1 MTKKGFDKMSIEHLD
16 SRISLVDLM
25 DLSLKERTG
34 SYIIHEDALTIIE
47 TSASPSIP
55 HLKKG
60 LSKLNINLEDIQYI
74 ILTHI
79 HLDHA
84 GGAGLFLEECPSA
97 TVIVH
102 PKGYRHLNDP
112 SRLIAGAK
120 AVYGDDFDTLFAPI
134 KPIPEERMIVK
145 NNGETLKLSE
155 TCALTFYDTPG
166 HANHHFSI
174 YDPVSGG
181 MFTGDTC
188 GIQYRTEE
196 ASFYLPSTSP
206 NQFNPVSMR
215 EAINL
220 FRDKNLNCIY
230 FGHYGMTE
238 DVDHALT
245 EVETWLQLFMEKA
258 QQTVSPKASME
269 ENIEKLSAEL
279 FNLVKS
285 SFIQQGVDQQ
295 HSLFELL
302 ELDMKVSAMGIVDY
316 LTKSYVKGKS

>member
-1 MTKKGFDKMSIEHLD
+1 MSIERLD

-34 SYIIHEDALTIIE
+34 SYIIHEESLALIE

-60 LSKLNINLEDIQYI
+60 LSKLNIKLEDIQYI

-97 TVIVH
+97 TIIVH
-102 PKGYRHLNDP
+102 PKGYRHMNDP

-120 AVYGDDFDTLFAPI
+120 AVYGDEFETLFAPI

-145 NNGETLKLSE
+145 GHEETLKLSDAC
-155 TCALTFYDTPG
+155 TLTFYDTPG

-188 GIQYRTEE
+188 GIQYRTDKKY
-196 ASFYLPSTSP
+196 FYLPSTSP
-206 NQFNPVSMR
+206 NQFNPDSMK
-215 EAINL
+215 EAINFIKEKKL
-220 FRDKNLNCIY
+220 HRIY

-245 EVETWLQLFMEKA
+245 EVVMWLDLFMEKG
-258 QQTVSPKASME
+258 QEIFSLKDSME
-269 ENIEKLSAEL
+269 DNVENLSVEL
-279 FNLVKS
+279 FDVVRN
-285 SFIQQGVDQQ
+285 SFIQQGLDPH
-295 HSLFELL
+295 HSLFQLL
-302 ELDMKVSAMGIVDY
+302 KLDMKVSAMGIVDY
-316 LTKSYVKGKS
+316 LSKKTKGEMKF

>member
-1 MTKKGFDKMSIEHLD
+1 MMCVERLD

-25 DLSLKERTG
+25 DLSLKGRTG
-34 SYIIHEDALTIIE
+34 SYVIHEESIAIVE

-60 LSKLNINLEDIQYI
+60 LSKLNIKLEDIQYI

-84 GGAGLFLEECPSA
+84 GGAGLLLEECPSA
-97 TVIVH
+97 TIVVH

-120 AVYGDDFDTLFAPI
+120 AVYGEDFERLFSPV
-134 KPIPEERMIVK
+134 KPIPKERMVVK
-145 NNGETLKLSE
+145 GHGDTLRLSE
-155 TCALTFYDTPG
+155 TCTLTFYDTPG

-174 YDPVSGG
+174 YDPVSEG

-188 GIQYRTEE
+188 GIQYRNDGK
-196 ASFYLPSTSP
+196 SIYLPSTSP
-206 NQFNPVSMR
+206 NQFSPDAIKESMH
-215 EAINL
+215 
-220 FRDKNLNCIY
+220 FFKDKSLRRIY

-238 DVDHALT
+238 EPVHALSEVDAWLDRFMAVAEAVFSPDSSFNDNSENLST
-245 EVETWLQLFMEKA
+245 ELY
-258 QQTVSPKASME
+258 
-269 ENIEKLSAEL
+269 
-279 FNLVKS
+279 NLVKN
-285 SFIQQGVDQQ
+285 SFVHDGIEPD
-295 HSLFELL
+295 HPLFNVL

-316 LTKSYVKGKS
+316 LTRKGELKS